1 MRKLYQKI
9 YLTMI
14 VALLMVV
21 VIAGGLWRIGRAPS
35 PLRQSLEMA
44 GELLGAALPPASAP
58 RAVQQQTLDE
68 LAHRVHADLALFDA
82 TSKLIASSGRP
93 LPPPLLDG
101 DGGWVRGP
109 GGPAWSFRLP
119 DLRWVVV
126 RAPHR
131 HRNPVVGLVLFL
143 GLIALAVAAS
153 AFPVVR
159 GLTRRLETLQAG
171 VETLG
176 AGNLST
182 RVKVEGNDEV
192 ARLAESF
199 NRAAARIEEL
209 VGAHRMLLANASH
222 ELRTP
227 LSRIRLGI
235 ELMDAKASPKYAAEL
250 KRDIAELDGLIDEI
264 LLASRI
270 DAIGTSLAE
279 EDVDLLALAAEEC
292 ARYDD
297 CDLDGEPITR
307 RGDPKL
313 LRRMIRN
320 LLENAERHGK
330 PPILV
335 TLKRAGGNAV
345 IEVSD
350 AGPGIPP
357 SHREH
362 VFTPFY
368 RLGGD
373 PKGAGLGLSLVREIA
388 RLHGGD
394 AVAAPKAEI
403 PSSFRVTLP
412 LTHHK

>member
-14 VALLMVV
+14 AALLLVV
-21 VIAGGLWRIGRAPS
+21 LVAGTLWRLGSANS
-35 PLRQSLEMA
+35 PLHQALEMA
-44 GELLGAALPPASAP
+44 GELLGATLPPATAP
-58 RAVQQQTLDE
+58 REVQRQALDQ
-68 LAHRVHADLALFDA
+68 LARRVHADLGLFDA
-82 TSKLIASSGRP
+82 TSRPIAFSGRP
-93 LPPPLLDG
+93 VPPPFPDS
-101 DGGWVRGP
+101 DGGWIYGP

-126 RAPHR
+126 RAPRR
-131 HRNPVVGLVLFL
+131 HRNPAVGLVLFL
-143 GLIALAVAAS
+143 GLIALAVAAC

-159 GLTRRLETLQAG
+159 SLTRRLETLQAG

-182 RVKVEGNDEV
+182 RVKVEGRDEV

-235 ELMDAKASPKYAAEL
+235 ELMEARPDPKYAAEL

-270 DAIGTSLAE
+270 DAIRTPAAE
-279 EDVDLLALAAEEC
+279 EEVDLLALAAEEC

-297 CDLDGEPITR
+297 CDLQGEPVTL
-307 RGDPKL
+307 RGDPRL

-320 LLENAERHGK
+320 LLENAEQHGK
-330 PPILV
+330 PPVTV
-335 TLKRAGGNAV
+335 TLKRAGNESV
-345 IEVSD
+345 IEVTD
-350 AGPGIPP
+350 GGPGIPP
-357 SHREH
+357 SQREH
-362 VFTPFY
+362 VFAPFY
-368 RLGGD
+368 RLAGD
-373 PKGAGLGLSLVREIA
+373 PKGAGLGLSLVRQIA

-394 AVAAPKAEI
+394 AVAAPKPEA
-403 PSSFRVTLP
+403 PSSFRVMLP
-412 LTHHK
+412 IAPLD